1 MQQNNGDSL
10 EQFLSLCTEFPH
22 GLYFCGQYRNT
33 DADGKKVERDMFKT
47 VPHFLGS
54 NDRYK
59 YEWEKQL
66 AEFFSYFYPDI

>member
-1 MQQNNGDSL
+1 MG
-10 EQFLSLCTEFPH
+10 F
-22 GLYFCGQYRNT
+22 YFCGQYINT
-33 DADGKKVERDMFKT
+33 DADEKKVERDMFKA